1 MTTYSATTTSFVYQP
16 PVSALDAKHILV
28 KPNLGYPVAPPV
40 TVSMCLL
47 GKVLQALRQASPTA
61 LISIVEGVCSPMS
74 LHDIASKN
82 GLYALLDDG
91 MDLRDADTL
100 PLIEYPN
107 LAPHSVRFE
116 TMWAPA
122 LLREVDCRITVGT
135 FKRTILKDTP
145 LISASLKNLYGLFPR
160 SRYHARSINARGQL
174 HRPSVPLVLQDVY
187 FCIGHL
193 FDGAVVDA
201 DLRFVSR
208 DWRPDRGQTIE
219 FGRVFAGTDPV
230 AVDRAA
236 CLAAGESTPS
246 YLDAIDRLR
255 SLRETKLM

>member
-1 MTTYSATTTSFVYQP
+1 VTTYSTTTKSFIYHP
-16 PVSALDAKHILV
+16 PVSADNAQHILI

-40 TVSMCLL
+40 TVSMEIL
-47 GKVLQALRQASPTA
+47 GKVLQAVRQASPNA
-61 LISIVEGVCSPMS
+61 KISIVEGVCSPVS

-82 GLYALLDDG
+82 GLYALLDQG
-91 MDLRDADTL
+91 MELLDADTL

-107 LAPHSVRFE
+107 LSPHPVRFQ

-122 LLREVDCRITVGT
+122 LLQEVDCRITIGA

-160 SRYHARSINARGQL
+160 SKYHARSTNSRGQL
-174 HRPSVPLVLQDVY
+174 HRPSVPQVLQDVY

-201 DLRFVSR
+201 NLRLISR
-208 DWRPDRGQTIE
+208 DWKPDRGDSIE
-219 FGRVFAGTDPV
+219 FGKIFAGSDLIS
-230 AVDRAA
+230 VDRLA
-236 CLAAGESTPS
+236 CIAAGEAIPS
-246 YLDAIDRLR
+246 YLTEIDKLR
-255 SLRETKLM
+255 SI